1 MQNRDTAQDPVHLA
15 REEQVNEYIDN
26 YNSRERN
33 RGSSSADLNS
43 FSESFFFVNLLIDD
57 ALGGE
62 AENIRAVASQPRRR
76 PREPRR
82 RPRMTPE
89 QRAAYEE
96 AERIADMK
104 FYMLQ
109 IYKIIKP
116 VVVCICLSILWVK
129 ISMAGSDYR

>member
-1 MQNRDTAQDPVHLA
+1 MLVVATNHGAH
-15 REEQVNEYIDN
+15 
-26 YNSRERN
+26 
-33 RGSSSADLNS
+33 
-43 FSESFFFVNLLIDD
+43 
-57 ALGGE
+57 ALVCCFIEHAGDIGTISIGE
-62 AENIRAVASQPRRR
+62 ALDNEGENIRATANRPRRR

-82 RPRMTPE
+82 RPRLTPE

>member
-1 MQNRDTAQDPVHLA
+1 ND
-15 REEQVNEYIDN
+15 
-26 YNSRERN
+26 
-33 RGSSSADLNS
+33 G
-43 FSESFFFVNLLIDD
+43 
-57 ALGGE
+57 LGGE
-62 AENIRAVASQPRRR
+62 ADNVRAVANQPRRR

-82 RPRMTPE
+82 RPRLTAE
-89 QRAAYEE
+89 QQAAYEE

>member
-1 MQNRDTAQDPVHLA
+1 L
-15 REEQVNEYIDN
+15 
-26 YNSRERN
+26 
-33 RGSSSADLNS
+33 
-43 FSESFFFVNLLIDD
+43 
-57 ALGGE
+57 
-62 AENIRAVASQPRRR
+62 
-76 PREPRR
+76 
-82 RPRMTPE
+82 TPE

-116 VVVCICLSILWVK
+116 VVICICLSILWVK